1 MASKNTSNQTCENEN
16 DNQWPRFLIMEA
28 ADEKVPLNLNAFVL
42 KKAID
47 GMANA
52 ELDNVKPMK
61 SGSVFIEVETK
72 QQCKNLLKTTKL
84 LGYLPVKVSPHRTL
98 NSSKFVIKCEEL
110 DKMDEEEIKK
120 ELQPQGIIAV
130 KRISIQYSLYVLTIK
145 GQTIPK
151 RINIGYLKKETRPYI
166 PNPQRC
172 FQCQK
177 FGHTKNSCKGK
188 AVCAGCGEEGHNLDD
203 CKNDPKCVNCPL
215 NLNAFVLK
223 KAIDGMANA
232 ELDNVKPM
240 KSDSVF
246 IEVETKQQCK
256 NLLKTTKLLGYLP
269 VKVSPHRTLN
279 SSKFVIKCEE
289 LDKMDEEEIKKELQP
304 QGIIAVKG
312 ISIRYSLYVLTIRG
326 QTIPKRIN
334 IGYLKKETRPY
345 IPNPQRCFQCQ
356 KFGHTKNSC
365 KGKAVCAGCGEEGHN
380 LDDCKNDP
388 KCVNCQ
394 GDRVAISRDCPKW
407 KIEKDIV
414 TLKYTEKISFADAR
428 KRLQPSFDPSKDSYA
443 TVTQTPPQ
451 SSRPLPPWAKK
462 IRLPIDFR
470 TEIEYL
476 KYILNYCLT
485 RLDTLDEIT
494 PENPVP
500 RVAPSSDETPP
511 PPQTTPEQQNETTI
525 LNTESTLQSAAS
537 NDVNDENEIEML
549 TMSNKRTLNED
560 SSEEDTNNP
569 LPAKKAATS
578 SSASEQSGTRV
589 PKGRGGGD
597 LPKISAF
604 PANAP
609 QSRGRGSS
617 QGDKSPARTP
627 RFSNNTGEGTASSAQ
642 SGRNRGPI
650 NRNPPLKPP
659 GTIKTATKDK
669 TKSKGKNTNS

>member
-1 MASKNTSNQTCENEN
+1 
-16 DNQWPRFLIMEA
+16 MEA
-28 ADEKVPLNLNAFVL
+28 ADKNISLDLNAFVL
-42 KKAID
+42 KKAIK

-52 ELDNVKPMK
+52 EQDNVKPMK
-61 SGSVFIEVETK
+61 SGRVFIEVETR

-110 DKMDEEEIKK
+110 DKMQEEEIKQ
-120 ELQPQGIIAV
+120 ELQPQGIIDV
-130 KRISIQYSLYVLTIK
+130 KRISIRYSLYVLTIK
-145 GQTIPK
+145 GHNIPK
-151 RINIGYLKKETRPYI
+151 RINIGCLKKETRSYI

-177 FGHTKNSCKGK
+177 FGHTKNSCKNK
-188 AVCAGCGEEGHNLDD
+188 AVYAGCGEEGRNLDD
-203 CKNDPKCVNCPL
+203 CENK
-215 NLNAFVLK
+215 
-223 KAIDGMANA
+223 
-232 ELDNVKPM
+232 
-240 KSDSVF
+240 
-246 IEVETKQQCK
+246 
-256 NLLKTTKLLGYLP
+256 
-269 VKVSPHRTLN
+269 
-279 SSKFVIKCEE
+279 
-289 LDKMDEEEIKKELQP
+289 
-304 QGIIAVKG
+304 
-312 ISIRYSLYVLTIRG
+312 
-326 QTIPKRIN
+326 
-334 IGYLKKETRPY
+334 
-345 IPNPQRCFQCQ
+345 
-356 KFGHTKNSC
+356 
-365 KGKAVCAGCGEEGHN
+365 
-380 LDDCKNDP
+380 P

-394 GDRVAISRDCPKW
+394 GDHVAISRDCPKW

-414 TLKYTEKISFADAR
+414 TLKYTEKISFTDAC
-428 KRLQPSFDPSKDSYA
+428 KCLQTSFDPSKDSYA

-485 RLDTLDEIT
+485 QLDTLDGIT

-525 LNTESTLQSAAS
+525 LNTESALQSVAS
-537 NDVNDENEIEML
+537 NDDENEIEML
-549 TMSNKRTLNED
+549 TMCNKRTLNED

-578 SSASEQSGTRV
+578 SPASEQSGTHV

-604 PANAP
+604 PAKAP
-609 QSRGRGSS
+609 QPRGRGSS

-627 RFSNNTGEGTASSAQ
+627 RFSNNTGEGSASSAQ

>member
-1 MASKNTSNQTCENEN
+1 MASNNTSNQTCDNQE

-28 ADEKVPLNLNAFVL
+28 ADQEVPLNLNAFVL
-42 KKAID
+42 RKAID

-98 NSSKFVIKCEEL
+98 NSSKFVMKCEGL

-130 KRISIQYSLYVLTIK
+130 KRISVRYSLYISTTK

-177 FGHTKNSCKGK
+177 LGHTKNSCKGK

-203 CKNDPKCVNCPL
+203 CKN
-215 NLNAFVLK
+215 
-223 KAIDGMANA
+223 
-232 ELDNVKPM
+232 E
-240 KSDSVF
+240 
-246 IEVETKQQCK
+246 
-256 NLLKTTKLLGYLP
+256 
-269 VKVSPHRTLN
+269 
-279 SSKFVIKCEE
+279 
-289 LDKMDEEEIKKELQP
+289 
-304 QGIIAVKG
+304 
-312 ISIRYSLYVLTIRG
+312 
-326 QTIPKRIN
+326 
-334 IGYLKKETRPY
+334 
-345 IPNPQRCFQCQ
+345 
-356 KFGHTKNSC
+356 
-365 KGKAVCAGCGEEGHN
+365 
-380 LDDCKNDP
+380 P

-394 GDRVAISRDCPKW
+394 GDHVAISRDCPKW

-476 KYILNYCLT
+476 KYTLNYCLT

-500 RVAPSSDETPP
+500 RDASSSDEAPSITNYSRTKNES
-511 PPQTTPEQQNETTI
+511 TTPNA
-525 LNTESTLQSAAS
+525 ESTMQSAAS
-537 NDVNDENEIEML
+537 NDVNNDENEIEML
-549 TMSNKRTLNED
+549 TMSNKITLNED
-560 SSEEDTNNP
+560 SSEEDTNNL

-578 SSASEQSGTRV
+578 SPASEQSGNRV
-589 PKGRGGGD
+589 PKGRGGGN

-604 PANAP
+604 PANVP
-609 QSRGRGSS
+609 QPRGRGSS

-627 RFSNNTGEGTASSAQ
+627 RFSKNTGEGSASSAQ
-642 SGRNRGPI
+642 GGKNRGPI
-650 NRNPPLKPP
+650 NSHPPLKPP

-669 TKSKGKNTNS
+669 TKSKEKNTPS